1 MPATPPS
8 SSSASSQRRSRSAS
22 PPTPGPP
29 TPPESQPL
37 ATSGDEQ
44 HSSPPPSGPVSKI
57 DESHPTTGPTAERA
71 GSSSTQDQT
80 NAASRSL
87 DDDRPSS
94 EGEKDSSLASSH
106 PAGSTSPELQT
117 QPQSQSSPSSPV
129 LTRSPRQ
136 NGSERS
142 SSEESIGNDALT
154 EGTGSSTDSNEE
166 QAVIATTSATGAVTV
181 ESGHSDADGEV
192 FSDEWLAD
200 MRRVKVYELIGQR
213 WTDRGTALCT
223 GIYDEEVDQAAIVAR
238 SEISDVE
245 LLRSEI
251 RVNDVYQRQQETLI
265 VWTEPDGT
273 DYALSFQDVDGCAEI
288 WDFIIEVQRHFRGK
302 LGEASGP
309 SSSSP
314 TRDPRAISANSI
326 INAGRLPEPTLGIIG
341 EIDKAIKFIGR
352 TAAGKEKI
360 CEYIVQED
368 YIKGLI
374 DVLGQA
380 EDLEAL
386 GDLHAL
392 CNLMQTILM
401 MNDHSIYDYILQDDI
416 YMGVIG
422 MLEYDPDF
430 PTYKASF
437 REYLANSTQYKEV
450 VAFRDE
456 TIKKKIHQTYRL
468 QYLKDVVLARVL
480 DDPTFNVLNSFIVF
494 NQIDIIN
501 HIQNDEMLL
510 KDLFHR
516 FEKPNG
522 EDVHLDP
529 KPAADVKGKE
539 KEVNGASTSA
549 TTPAELPPYLANLS
563 ASDIAKRDIIILLHQ
578 LCMMGKN
585 VQIPA
590 RLALYRA
597 LVDKGLLHSL
607 QWALSRPAED
617 VQMLNCAGEILL
629 IVCDHDVSGV
639 RSFVV
644 KQADPNGEWEKA
656 TPAKQ
661 LTINQ
666 MGSMGIFG
674 TGSLPSIGGLGDFG
688 GSGGSGEGL
697 GIGGMPPPGTGAGKS
712 NVTTLLTVIVKVLT
726 SSKDLALRG
735 QMAESLKSLLE
746 LPNIDDSTNLKGPG
760 RPREDP
766 MTERF
771 LQYFY
776 DSCIMSL
783 YRPAMDLPEFKAV
796 TAPVYNISRDQ
807 SSLFLFLCD
816 NLSNFVT
823 QHSHRSQYFVLST
836 NISRRIATLLK
847 SKEKHVRL
855 AALRFFRVCLKMN
868 NNFFIRHLIKN
879 EVFLPILEL
888 SQKEAKRDNL
898 INCACQE
905 FFEHAR
911 KENIRIVIN
920 HMMEKYE
927 PKVRELCKYGS
938 MGERFRGLILR
949 WEQNNEPA
957 PKEPHP
963 QDKNGIRRLPRP
975 GQGMMNAAMLDAE
988 EEEDYFNASDDEEFM
1003 NAAPPPVTPQS
1014 PPVSAGMKRKRAN
1027 RIPVLVNGV
1036 NPPSPSA
1043 SGSAPRQRQPTS
1055 GGIVLP
1061 SPYPI
1066 KLVDYDDAEDDP
1078 ASPRDNATP
1087 PPGSPE
1093 PNEGAANKSK
1103 IPTPVG
1109 GLTRTRSAT
1118 SLALTNGAGKS
1129 VNGSPSAS
1137 TKPLRP
1143 DSPPRLSEKR
1153 RREEDEED
1161 MLGNLSSGS
1170 QKNTKKQT
1178 GPRPGATP
1186 QTDNTA
1192 TNPNRATSPPS
1203 ATGIAGGIAK
1213 RIKLSLG
1220 KSGFGI
1226 AAPVPVATPQK
1237 KEEEMSK

>member
-8 SSSASSQRRSRSAS
+8 SSSSAGQRRSRSAS

-29 TPPESQPL
+29 TPPESQSLSAAENEPVQ
-37 ATSGDEQ
+37 SD
-44 HSSPPPSGPVSKI
+44 PVSKI
-57 DESHPTTGPTAERA
+57 DDSQQSTGSTADQA
-71 GSSSTQDQT
+71 ALSSAQGQADSPP
-80 NAASRSL
+80 RSP
-87 DDDRPSS
+87 DDGRPSS
-94 EGEKDSSLASSH
+94 EVEKDFSMTASRPS
-106 PAGSTSPELQT
+106 GSTSPELQT
-117 QPQSQSSPSSPV
+117 QPATQSPHSSPSSSIQ
-129 LTRSPRQ
+129 TRSMRQ

-142 SSEESIGNDALT
+142 SSEESTGNDALS
-154 EGTGSSTDSNEE
+154 EGGGSSIELGEE
-166 QAVIATTSATGAVTV
+166 QSQLTTTTATGAVIV
-181 ESGHSDADGEV
+181 EGGHSDADGEV

-223 GIYDEEVDQAAIVAR
+223 GIYDEDVDQAAIVAR

-314 TRDPRAISANSI
+314 TRDPRGINANSI
-326 INAGRLPEPTLGIIG
+326 VNAGRLPEPTLGIIG

-352 TAAGKEKI
+352 TATGKEKI

-392 CNLMQTILM
+392 CSLMQTVLM
-401 MNDHSIYDYILQDDI
+401 MNDHSIYDYILQDDV

-422 MLEYDPDF
+422 MLEYDPEF

-437 REYLANSTQYKEV
+437 REYLATSTQYKEV
-450 VAFRDE
+450 VVFRDD

-468 QYLKDVVLARVL
+468 QFLKDVVLARVL

-522 EDVHLDP
+522 VDVHVDP
-529 KPAADVKGKE
+529 KPADAKGKE
-539 KEVNGASTSA
+539 KEVNGVTAASTSL
-549 TTPAELPPYLANLS
+549 TQLPPYLANLS
-563 ASDIAKRDIIILLHQ
+563 ASDMAKRDIIVLLHQ

-597 LVDKGLLHSL
+597 LVDKGLLHAL

-617 VQMLNCAGEILL
+617 AQMLNCAGEILL

-644 KQADPNGEWEKA
+644 KQADPTGEWEKI
-656 TPAKQ
+656 TPPKQ
-661 LTINQ
+661 LTLNQ
-666 MGSMGIFG
+666 MGSIGFFG
-674 TGSLPSIGGLGDFG
+674 TGNLPGIGGLGDLG
-688 GSGGSGEGL
+688 DDGL
-697 GIGGMPPPGTGAGKS
+697 GLIAPPGTGLGRS
-712 NVTTLLTVIVKVLT
+712 DEITLLTVMVRVLST
-726 SSKDLALRG
+726 SKDIALRG
-735 QMAESLKSLLE
+735 QMGESLKSLLE
-746 LPNIDDSTNLKGPG
+746 VPLIDDTTNPKGQP
-760 RPREDP
+760 RPRDDP

-771 LQYFY
+771 LQYYY
-776 DSCIMSL
+776 DSIITTL
-783 YRPAMDLPEFKAV
+783 YRPVLDLPEYRDYAGPYTCAV
-796 TAPVYNISRDQ
+796 YPISRDQ
-807 SSLFLFLCD
+807 SSLYLFLCD
-816 NLSNFVT
+816 GLASFIT
-823 QHSHRSQYFVLST
+823 QHGHRIQFFILHT
-836 NISRRIATLLK
+836 NVSRKIATLLK
-847 SKEKHVRL
+847 AKEKHVRL
-855 AALRFFRVCLKMN
+855 AALRYFRLCLKMG
-868 NNFFIRHLIKN
+868 NNFFHRHMVKN
-879 EVFLPILEL
+879 DVFGPMLDAAL
-888 SQKEAKRDNL
+888 KEARRDNL
-898 INCACQE
+898 VNCSCQE
-905 FFEHAR
+905 FFEHIR
-911 KENIRIVIN
+911 KENLRIIIR
-920 HMMEKYE
+920 HMMDNYE
-927 PKVRELCKYGS
+927 PKVRALSKYGS
-938 MGERFRGLILR
+938 MGERFRGILLR
-949 WEQNNEPA
+949 WDQNNEKRELEA
-957 PKEPHP
+957 QQLQE
-963 QDKNGIRRLPRP
+963 KNGIRRLGRP
-975 GQGMMNAAMLDAE
+975 GLLNAAMQEAE
-988 EEEDYFNASDDEEFM
+988 EEDDYFNASDEEEHM
-1003 NAAPPPVTPQS
+1003 TGSPSALQS
-1014 PPVSAGMKRKRAN
+1014 PPISAGMKRKR
-1027 RIPVLVNGV
+1027 RIPGIPVHVNG
-1036 NPPSPSA
+1036 SSSSA
-1043 SGSAPRQRQPTS
+1043 SNNSPRQRQQTS

-1066 KLVDYDDAEDDP
+1066 KLVDYEDAEDD
-1078 ASPRDNATP
+1078 ASSPRNSATP
-1087 PPGSPE
+1087 PPSSPE
-1093 PNEGAANKSK
+1093 PSDGPASKPSK
-1103 IPTPVG
+1103 IPTPAG
-1109 GLTRTRSAT
+1109 GLTRTRSST
-1118 SLALTNGAGKS
+1118 NLALTNGKS
-1129 VNGSPSAS
+1129 VNGSPSGS
-1137 TKPLRP
+1137 SKVLHP

-1153 RREEDEED
+1153 RREEDEDD

-1170 QKNTKKQT
+1170 QKNAKKQT
-1178 GPRPGATP
+1178 APKSGTSSHTENAT
-1186 QTDNTA
+1186 T
-1192 TNPNRATSPPS
+1192 PNRATSPPS
-1203 ATGIAGGIAK
+1203 ATGIAGSIAK

-1220 KSGFGI
+1220 KSSI
-1226 AAPVPVATPQK
+1226 AIASPVAAQK